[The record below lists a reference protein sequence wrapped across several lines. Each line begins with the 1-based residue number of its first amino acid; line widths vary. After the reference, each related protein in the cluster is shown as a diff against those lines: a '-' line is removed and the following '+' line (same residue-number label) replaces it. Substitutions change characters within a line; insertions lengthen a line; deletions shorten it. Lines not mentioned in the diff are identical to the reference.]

1 MTAWRCDVVGTFAHK
16 TCTVR
21 WPATVR
27 SLAVD
32 VPAFAAPLLEL
43 ADEVEQGVLPAL
55 TVLEADDALRFAE
68 LTSCV
73 GQPWTSL
80 PWYVGESFLY
90 ARIRSVL
97 GWQQTRVDPF
107 AAAKAREEA
116 TLPVDDDVA
125 FLPALLRRC
134 LWGNRGDLSLPSA
147 RAFRDER
154 DADLVIDDSD
164 EAVAL
169 LQRAKQVGIVL
180 DNAGLELWRDL
191 QLARA
196 LSDAGTEVVL
206 FAKDRPFF
214 VSDAL
219 PDDVER
225 LQQRLTRQP
234 RVRVEAPPFFTG
246 PGFLQRGAVPDDV
259 WQAFAACDVVV
270 LKGDCNY
277 RRLVGDVPWRADD
290 RSTLGDHCDLAAP
303 VIAVRTLKAEVL
315 VGADPVRCADV
326 AAQSA
331 DWLVSGRF
339 GIISVAHT
347 NNAVDSD
354 DGFKVGM
361 GAQTVDGS

>member
-1 MTAWRCDVVGTFAHK
+1 M
-16 TCTVR
+16 
-21 WPATVR
+21 
-27 SLAVD
+27 
-32 VPAFAAPLLEL
+32 APPLS
-43 ADEVEQGVLPAL
+43 VLDS
-55 TVLEADDALRFAE
+55 DDAARFAE
-68 LTSCV
+68 LEPCV

-80 PWYVGESFLY
+80 PWYVGESYLY
-90 ARIRSVL
+90 ARIRSAV

-107 AAAKAREEA
+107 ALAKAREEA
-116 TLPVDDDVA
+116 ALPVDDDGA

-147 RAFRDER
+147 RDFRDER

-164 EAVAL
+164 EAVGL
-169 LQRAKQVGIVL
+169 LQRAKRVGIVL

-196 LSDAGTEVVL
+196 LADAGADVVL

-225 LQQRLTRQP
+225 LQQRLTRRA
-234 RVRVEAPPFFTG
+234 RVRVEAPAFFTG
-246 PGFLQRGAVPDDV
+246 PGFLQRGAAPDDV
-259 WQAFAACDVVV
+259 WQAFAACDVLV

-277 RRLVGDVPWRADD
+277 RRLVGDVPWQADD
-290 RSTLGDHCDLAAP
+290 RGTLGDRCDLPAP

-339 GIISVAHT
+339 GIISVANT
-347 NNAVDSD
+347 NNSVDSS